1 MCQFFV
7 IGKGKCKGKAS
18 QTTDIH
24 QKNNDKPRDKIKLS
38 GQSGCHSGPDGIQKY
53 QSDFLIKSIDDSKV
67 AILPD
72 TGKSCQFSKGG
83 TAYEH
88 RIWQKILPV

>member
-1 MCQFFV
+1 MLMRSTGCMICVSFV

-38 GQSGCHSGPDGIQKY
+38 GQSGCHSGSTNCGY
-53 QSDFLIKSIDDSKV
+53 DFKKRISERKPCMPQIARV
-67 AILPD
+67 AASP
-72 TGKSCQFSKGG
+72 
-83 TAYEH
+83 AN
-88 RIWQKILPV
+88 R

>member
-1 MCQFFV
+1 MFYRLHDMCQFFV

-38 GQSGCHSGPDGIQKY
+38 GQSVVIPAVQIADMTSKSVSPSGKPCMPQIAR
-53 QSDFLIKSIDDSKV
+53 V
-67 AILPD
+67 AASP
-72 TGKSCQFSKGG
+72 
-83 TAYEH
+83 AN
-88 RIWQKILPV
+88 R